1 MLAKP
6 SVRLCAII
14 LLAAVALP
22 VQAGNQRE
30 ELLELKNTILN
41 LVDQLVANKVITP
54 AQAAQMKAEAQA
66 KAKQQ
71 AAAQVATET
80 VDEPA
85 PQDAPG
91 NKVVR
96 VPYVPEFVK
105 EDIRNQVKAELRK
118 EVHDD
123 VVATAKQE
131 KWGTADALPEWVN
144 RFRWYGDI
152 RFREEGWFMDDENQA
167 NTYPNFLAI
176 NDFGG
181 ITGPDTF
188 LNFTENRHRQR
199 LRLRLGFDAKA
210 TAEVSAHARFGT
222 GVQEEPLS
230 LNQTQGRGFEKY
242 QFSVDRAYLRWGQR
256 WRDEEPEWLVVQA
269 GRIATPYFHTD
280 MVWDPDLAF
289 EGVSASVSHGFALGS
304 GLFGATD
311 PSTRVY
317 LTVGAS
323 PYEEAELSFDDD
335 SSNDKWLIAGQLGL
349 QHAFGNQAEVEV
361 AAALYDYGNTVGK
374 FNPDGA
380 FGSVRYDWTAPR
392 FQQKGNSM
400 YPIKFDAAGNPTLF
414 GLASDYTLMNVTGR
428 ATFHYFAPIDVSL
441 TADYVRNIAYDRG
454 DILERTGARVSPRN
468 EGYHVLLNVGYE
480 QIDASGEWQVFGSY
494 KYLQRDAVLDA
505 LTESNFHRGG
515 TDAKG
520 WTLAGSLGLT
530 SRTWVQL
537 RYMSSDQIDLAP
549 LGIDILQF
557 DVNTKF

>member
-6 SVRLCAII
+6 SVCLCAAI
-14 LLAAVALP
+14 LLAAAGLP
-22 VQAGNQRE
+22 AQAGNQRE
-30 ELLELKNTILN
+30 ELLELRNTILN

-54 AQAAQMKAEAQA
+54 EQAAHMKAEAQA
-66 KAKQQ
+66 RAKQQ
-71 AAAQVATET
+71 AAAQVASET

-91 NKVVR
+91 KKVVR

-105 EDIRNQVKAELRK
+105 EDIRNQVKAELRA
-118 EVHDD
+118 EVHAD

-199 LRLRLGFDAKA
+199 LRLRLGFDAVA
-210 TAEVSAHARFGT
+210 SEEIGVHARFGT
-222 GVQEEPLS
+222 GIAEEPLS
-230 LNQTQGRGFEKY
+230 LNQTQGRGFEQY
-242 QFSVDRAYLRWGQR
+242 QFSVDRAYVRWGKR
-256 WRDEEPEWLVVQA
+256 RRDDQPEWLVVQA
-269 GRIATPYFHTD
+269 GRIPTPYLHTD

-289 EGVSASVSHGFALGS
+289 EGVSAQLSHGLSFGRE
-304 GLFGATD
+304 LFGD
-311 PSTRVY
+311 DEPSTRLH
-317 LTVGAS
+317 LTLGAS
-323 PYEEAELSFDDD
+323 PYEEAELAFDDD

-349 QHAFGNQAEVEV
+349 EHAFGAQAEVEV
-361 AAALYDYGNTVGK
+361 AAALYDFGNTVGK

-392 FQQKGNSM
+392 FQQKGNTM

-414 GLASDYTLMNVTGR
+414 GLASDYTLVNVIGR
-428 ATFHYFAPIDVSL
+428 ASLHYFAPVEVRL

-454 DILERTGARVSPRN
+454 DILARTGALVSPRN
-468 EGYHVLLNVGYE
+468 EGYHMLLNVGYE
-480 QIDASGEWQVFGSY
+480 HLDRFGEWQVFGSY

-530 SRTWVQL
+530 SHTWVQL

-557 DVNTKF
+557 DINTQF

>member
-1 MLAKP
+1 MPAKL
-6 SVRLCAII
+6 SVRLCSAVLCL
-14 LLAAVALP
+14 LLASPVA
-22 VQAGNQRE
+22 AGSQRE

-41 LVDQLVANKVITP
+41 LVDQLVANKIITP
-54 AQAAQMKAEAQA
+54 EQAEKMKAEAQA
-66 KAKQQ
+66 KVQ
-71 AAAQVATET
+71 AQAEASNET
-80 VDEPA
+80 VEEPA
-85 PQDAPG
+85 PQDPPG
-91 NKVVR
+91 KKVVR

-105 EDIRNQVKAELRK
+105 EDIRNEVKAELRK

-131 KWGTADALPEWVN
+131 KWGTAEALPEWVN

-176 NDFGG
+176 NLSGG
-181 ITGPDTF
+181 ITGPNTF

-199 LRLRLGFDAKA
+199 LRLRLGFDARA
-210 TAEVSAHARFGT
+210 TEEIGVHARFGT

-230 LNQTQGRGFEKY
+230 LNQTQGRGFAKY
-242 QFSVDRAYLRWGQR
+242 SFTVDRAFLRWAKRHADDG
-256 WRDEEPEWLVVQA
+256 PEWLVVQA
-269 GRIATPYFHTD
+269 GRIPNPFLHSD

-289 EGVSASVSHGFALGS
+289 EGVSAGLSHSFGFGS
-304 GLFGATD
+304 ELFGGGEQN
-311 PSTRVY
+311 TRVY
-317 LTVGAS
+317 LTLGAS
-323 PYEEAELSFDDD
+323 PYEETELAFDDD
-335 SSNDKWLIAGQLGL
+335 SSNDKWLLTGQLGL
-349 QHAFGNQAEVEV
+349 HHAFGNHTEVEV
-361 AAALYDYGNTVGK
+361 AAALYDYVNIVGK

-392 FQQKGNSM
+392 FQQKGNTM

-414 GLASDYTLMNVTGR
+414 GLASDYTLMNVNGR
-428 ATFHYFAPIDVSL
+428 AVFHHFAPVDVTL
-441 TADYVRNIAYDRG
+441 FADYVRNIAYDRS
-454 DILERTGARVSPRN
+454 DIFERTGALVSPRN
-468 EGYHVLLNVGYE
+468 EGYHVFLNVGHPL
-480 QIDASGEWQVFGSY
+480 IDSYGEWQIFGSY

-557 DVNTKF
+557 DINTEF